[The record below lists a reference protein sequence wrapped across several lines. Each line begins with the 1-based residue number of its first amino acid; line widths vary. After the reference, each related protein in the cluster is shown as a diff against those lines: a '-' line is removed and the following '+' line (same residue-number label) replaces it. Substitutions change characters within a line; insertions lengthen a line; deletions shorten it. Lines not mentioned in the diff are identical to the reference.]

1 MFESKSPN
9 PLIAGVVD
17 VSATE
22 VNANKE
28 HLKIIDVRQ
37 PNEWSGELGHIPE
50 AELIT
55 MESLMDKVDELSKQD
70 TLVIICRSGKRS
82 AQATSFL
89 KNNGF
94 PEVYNMAGGMIAW
107 NDEGYETA
115 DKNE

>member
-22 VNANKE
+22 VNKNKG
-28 HLKIIDVRQ
+28 HVKLIDVRQ
-37 PNEWSGELGHIPE
+37 PSEWSGELGHIPQ
-50 AELIT
+50 AELMT
-55 MESLMDKVDELSKQD
+55 MESVMERIGELPKDE
-70 TLVIICRSGKRS
+70 TLVIVCRSGKRS
-82 AQATSFL
+82 AQVTSFL

-94 PEVYNMAGGMIAW
+94 SEVYNMAGGMIAW

-115 DKNE
+115 DKNG